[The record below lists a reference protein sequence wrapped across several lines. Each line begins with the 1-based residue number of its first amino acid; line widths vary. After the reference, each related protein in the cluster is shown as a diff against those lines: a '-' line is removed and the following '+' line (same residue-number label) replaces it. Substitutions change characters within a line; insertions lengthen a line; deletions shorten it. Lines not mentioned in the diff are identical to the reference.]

1 MGKKYLHFVAHEVT
15 LKSMSL
21 NEVKLATSSDKT
33 LVKAMYL
40 VRTEN
45 WQEIK
50 LTDVSDTD
58 ILELQ

>member
-1 MGKKYLHFVAHEVT
+1 MGKKYLHFVAHEAT

-58 ILELQ
+58 ILKLQ

>member
-1 MGKKYLHFVAHEVT
+1 MGKKYLHFVAHEAT

-40 VRTEN
+40 VRT
-45 WQEIK
+45 
-50 LTDVSDTD
+50 
-58 ILELQ
+58 